1 MNNDLLS
8 LLYLPLFIAGM
19 IVVITTINVLR
30 MGHAER
36 MLKPLLGGERLVA
49 SHPMYAAADVWAKA
63 HGFQWA
69 GAYRFEQVVV
79 LGWEHPILERAFCMY
94 SAAGKTVCE
103 FNAGFDDDT
112 RLSSSNMRDA
122 FFLPS
127 RPGVFK
133 QAFLHRNHEA
143 IWKIHS
149 ETEAYFHET
158 YGRRVA
164 PKSGTFS
171 QALINSCTR
180 QMKHVRSLPLW
191 PLRSPWWYCVNR
203 FTKPNRP
210 VRELYSMTRR

>member
-1 MNNDLLS
+1 MKDDLLS
-8 LLYLPLFIAGM
+8 LLMLPMVFLGI

-30 MGHAER
+30 MGHPEL
-36 MLKPLLGGERLVA
+36 MLESLPGGEALIA
-49 SHPMYAAADVWAKA
+49 SHPMYASANAWAQA

-69 GAYRFEQVVV
+69 GAYRFAQVVV
-79 LGWEHPILERAFCMY
+79 LGWEHPTLERAFCIY
-94 SAAGKTVCE
+94 SAAGKAVCE
-103 FNAGFDDDT
+103 FNTGFEDDT
-112 RLSSSNMRDA
+112 RLSTSNMRDT

-133 QAFLHRNHEA
+133 QAFLNRNHEA

-149 ETEAYFHET
+149 ETEACFYET

-164 PKSGTFS
+164 TKSGTFS
-171 QALINSCTR
+171 QSLINSCAR
-180 QMKHVRSLPLW
+180 QMKYVRSLPLW

-210 VRELYSMTRR
+210 VRELYSMARR